1 MTFTC
6 ASEEAAFDIALLP
19 YDPIARPLGAGVRP
33 LDGETGELAA
43 TAAAPAT
50 GERTLDLDGDGA
62 TPAETV
68 DVADAWKVVCGA
80 PTPPPNLPDLTVSN
94 MRIELETGG
103 DCDFTSTT
111 LGVRVEIA
119 NVGNADAGP
128 FAVEV
133 NGEQQSV
140 NAGLAQGESLSL
152 WFAGYVSGENTAI
165 VDSKF
170 QVVESDEEN
179 NVLTAFIA
187 VPTLPLPC
195 TPTPAPAVA
204 GDVDCSGVVNSID
217 AALVLQLG
225 AGLVDSLACVEN
237 ADVNESSAVDA
248 IDATLILQLV
258 VGLIP
263 SLPV

>member
-1 MTFTC
+1 MR
-6 ASEEAAFDIALLP
+6 SEE
-19 YDPIARPLGAGVRP
+19 RGV
-33 LDGETGELAA
+33 
-43 TAAAPAT
+43 
-50 GERTLDLDGDGA
+50 
-62 TPAETV
+62 V
-68 DVADAWKVVCGA
+68 DSEAKVVA
-80 PTPPPNLPDLTVSN
+80 
-94 MRIELETGG
+94 R
-103 DCDFTSTT
+103 
-111 LGVRVEIA
+111 
-119 NVGNADAGP
+119 
-128 FAVEV
+128 
-133 NGEQQSV
+133 
-140 NAGLAQGESLSL
+140 
-152 WFAGYVSGENTAI
+152 
-165 VDSKF
+165 
-170 QVVESDEEN
+170 DEGH

-195 TPTPAPAVA
+195 TPTPPPAVA